1 MEGPII
7 LGVTNQG
14 CDANLLLFNYAFIV
28 DFKMSQS
35 SRIIDKERGGGGEG
49 LRTFNLKVNV

>member
-14 CDANLLLFNYAFIV
+14 CDAILLLFNYAFIV

-35 SRIIDKERGGGGEG
+35 SRIIDKEGGGGA
-49 LRTFNLKVNV
+49 